1 MDKIFKELFKVK
13 EVRGVVMISDAGE
26 LRYQKITDIG
36 SAKPESVDWLS
47 MLNSLAGV
55 QEAELVCEHLRL
67 YIRKTEG
74 GYLVVLT
81 GPAASPAMVRLNCD
95 LVLPA
100 LKDNGG
106 AKGLRRLFKR

>member
-1 MDKIFKELFKVK
+1 MDKIFNGLFKVK
-13 EVRGVVMISDAGE
+13 EVLGVVLISDNGE
-26 LRYQKITDIG
+26 LRYRKVAKIV

-55 QEAELVCEHLRL
+55 QEAELICEHLRV
-67 YIRKTEG
+67 YIRKTET

-81 GPAASPAMVRLNCD
+81 GPDASPAMVRLNCD
-95 LVLPA
+95 LVLPM